1 MPLIKRLRALDL
13 FRGLTVVGM
22 ILVNSSGSDNVFPI
36 MDHAPWNGLTFA
48 DFVFPSFLLIVGVS
62 AAYSHAARRA
72 RGESEAAVA
81 GHAALRAAGL
91 FALGLLVNFVV
102 FREAGGVRWPGVLQ
116 RIALCSAGATGF
128 LLLDRPALEPAA
140 AAVLLVGYWLAMT
153 FVPVPGHGPGVLTPA
168 GNLASWL
175 DRRLMGGHLLTPLED
190 QEGILSTVPAFA
202 TTLLGVIAGRR
213 LVADGPKKPLAWS
226 LGLSGLALAAL
237 GSAWSLVFPLNKH
250 LWTSSY
256 ALVTGGLCLTGL
268 ALFLLWTGEKPVAWE
283 APLESLGRRALA
295 AYVGAGFVYGVLE
308 FVGARLP
315 DGSRGNLKL
324 WLNAHLFA
332 SWLPPRVASLAF
344 AIAFTGLAAAAARAY
359 DRRRLGLSA

>member
-1 MPLIKRLRALDL
+1 MLIKRLRALDL

-22 ILVNSSGSDNVFPI
+22 IIVNSSGSDDVYRLA
-36 MDHAPWNGLTFA
+36 DHAPWNGLTFA
-48 DFVFPSFLLIVGVS
+48 DFVFPSFLVIVGVS

-72 RGESEAAVA
+72 RGQTQADIAR
-81 GHAALRAAGL
+81 HAAWRAAGL
-91 FALGLLVNFVV
+91 FAFGLLVNFVV

-116 RIALCSAGATGF
+116 RIALCSLGATGF
-128 LLLDRPALEPAA
+128 LLLDMPALEPAA
-140 AAVLLVGYWLAMT
+140 AAVMLVGYWLLMT
-153 FVPVPGHGPGVLTPA
+153 RVSFPGHLAGDLTPA

-175 DRRLMGGHLLTPLED
+175 DRKLMGGHMLTPIED
-190 QEGILSTVPAFA
+190 QEGLLSTLPALA

-213 LVADGPKKPLAWS
+213 LVSSGAAPAAARRLAVA
-226 LGLSGLALAAL
+226 GLALAAA
-237 GSAWSLVFPLNKH
+237 GWAWSLSFPLNKH

-268 ALFLLWTGEKPVAWE
+268 ALFILGVGEKPVAWE
-283 APLESLGRRALA
+283 APLESLGRRALE
-295 AYVGAGFVYGVLE
+295 AYIGAGFVYGILE

-332 SWLPPRVASLAF
+332 SWLPPKAASLAF
-344 AIAFTGLAAAAARAY
+344 ALVFTAAAAAATRRL
-359 DRRRLGLSA
+359 DRR